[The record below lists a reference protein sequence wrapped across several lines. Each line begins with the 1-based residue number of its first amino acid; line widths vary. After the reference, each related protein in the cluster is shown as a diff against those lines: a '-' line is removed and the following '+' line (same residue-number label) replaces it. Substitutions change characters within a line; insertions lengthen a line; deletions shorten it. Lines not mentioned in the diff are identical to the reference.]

1 MINCI
6 LGKSK
11 TGKTR
16 NPDKFQACQNSRRA
30 GRNIS

>member
-11 TGKTR
+11 TGKSTHIY
-16 NPDKFQACQNSRRA
+16 NMIEQDLNQVYNSQ
-30 GRNIS
+30 I